1 MNKQI
6 ILGITALLICVG
18 LSGCNEKIDSEIDTE
33 DFEGTWYG
41 YFFSEKDDGC
51 YTDSVTFSENNMTCH
66 LSGDDCNYDTDTL
79 LYRYT
84 ITNDTLMMYVHGYEY
99 ASVNFTVRFEDNKN
113 ILFLTYNDD
122 NEYRLVKYQQ

>member
-41 YFFSEKDDGC
+41 YFFRKQHD
-51 YTDSVTFSENNMTCH
+51 
-66 LSGDDCNYDTDTL
+66 LSSF
-79 LYRYT
+79 R
-84 ITNDTLMMYVHGYEY
+84 
-99 ASVNFTVRFEDNKN
+99 R
-113 ILFLTYNDD
+113 
-122 NEYRLVKYQQ
+122 